1 MGNHTLLKILKNNF
15 CLLRSVVFNGGMFY
29 VVVNILF
36 RLSNIIFN
44 VWFSMCFPLKIT
56 NYLLY
61 DYPFWSIVTTILITI
76 FSIIILTFLGS
87 FYNMYIGNIT
97 EQKIT
102 KIIKDKFYK
111 KAGSIELIQYQNNE
125 FYNNYIRAQSEI
137 NSRFIGSVNG
147 YINFLGCLVSMCIAT
162 FILNTLNWR
171 LIIFVFIPLITN
183 LIISSVVKKK
193 KHGFDQEIT
202 PLNRRLQYYYRIA
215 YLPEYIKENKSNGL
229 YTLINHKYDETM
241 DILTTKKISY
251 TQKTNFLDFINETI
265 NLIFIT
271 IIPCLYA
278 ICEIS
283 NDSMDIT
290 FLIPLISGVVLIYNS
305 INQIISFFP
314 TLYENS
320 LYYDNYK
327 KFMEYESNMKSG
339 TLKAD
344 SNIKE
349 GLTINNLYFSYD
361 DTKQVI
367 KNVSMKIKPGEKI
380 AIVGLNGAGKT
391 TLIKLIMRLY
401 DPENGN
407 ILLDGKDIREYTLD
421 SYRGLYSTVFQ
432 DFKQYAFS
440 VKENLYFEAS
450 DCTPDEEACNILDK
464 VGILEKVESH
474 KEGLYAEIGNEFSEG
489 INFSG
494 GESQK
499 LAIARAL
506 AKNGS
511 IIILDEASSALDP
524 ISERDLNESMLKT
537 FQTKTMI
544 IISHRL
550 STVINADKIYYF
562 ENGEILE
569 QGNHSELIEARG
581 QYYKLFSA
589 QAEQY
594 GINI

>member
-1 MGNHTLLKILKNNF
+1 MKIKNRFKNYVLILKEVMPYAKGRLFFGIITSCLGGASSFLKDVMLIKLLIDGLVQRMDFFNLLLNVLFIFLFDVIVNIVSKIFNKYLVKVNSKISKEFTHNIMSKIESIDINTYEDPNFYNEYKKMLSKGEWIFMQYIQSINSLISSLIVIIGIVIYAINLNNMVILVCAVVCILSYLLKN
-15 CLLRSVVFNGGMFY
+15 
-29 VVVNILF
+29 
-36 RLSNIIFN
+36 
-44 VWFSMCFPLKIT
+44 
-56 NYLLY
+56 
-61 DYPFWSIVTTILITI
+61 
-76 FSIIILTFLGS
+76 
-87 FYNMYIGNIT
+87 
-97 EQKIT
+97 
-102 KIIKDKFYK
+102 KIIKNNHNMYEKTIEVNRKIDYLERVQYLSDYAQELRTLNLYKYLADKLNSFFNNKVDIQKGFLK
-111 KAGSIELIQYQNNE
+111 KNAILQ
-125 FYNNYIRAQSEI
+125 FVSEI
-137 NSRFIGSVNG
+137 IPYV
-147 YINFLGCLVSMCIAT
+147 AT
-162 FILNTLNWR
+162 YF
-171 LIIFVFIPLITN
+171 
-183 LIISSVVKKK
+183 
-193 KHGFDQEIT
+193 
-202 PLNRRLQYYYRIA
+202 
-215 YLPEYIKENKSNGL
+215 
-229 YTLINHKYDETM
+229 
-241 DILTTKKISY
+241 
-251 TQKTNFLDFINETI
+251 
-265 NLIFIT
+265 
-271 IIPCLYA
+271 
-278 ICEIS
+278 
-283 NDSMDIT
+283 
-290 FLIPLISGVVLIYNS
+290 
-305 INQIISFFP
+305 IISFF
-314 TLYENS
+314 TALKIYKKILSVGDFVSINNASFQLIYRCNLVIKRINELYEIS